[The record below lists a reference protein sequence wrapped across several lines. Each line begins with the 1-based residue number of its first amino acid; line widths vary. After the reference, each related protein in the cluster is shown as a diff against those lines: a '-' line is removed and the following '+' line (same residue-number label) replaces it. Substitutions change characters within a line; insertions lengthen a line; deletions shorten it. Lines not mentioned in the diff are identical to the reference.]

1 MGIHAMRQELAAA
14 ILDVP
19 PDQIEYYVSRLTTI
33 ARGEEGIE
41 QKLRDAETQI
51 SDLLLANAGGWSIIL
66 QLLIERL
73 RSELNR
79 HDGSTR
85 EFLASVIEFIDRLLE
100 RARGVRLDTV

>member
-1 MGIHAMRQELAAA
+1 MGLHAIRQEFAAA
-14 ILDVP
+14 ILDAP
-19 PDQIEYYVSRLTTI
+19 PDQTEYCVSRLTMI
-33 ARGEEGIE
+33 ARGEDGLE

-51 SDLLLANAGGWSIIL
+51 ADLLLANASGWFIIL

-85 EFLASVIEFIDRLLE
+85 EFLANLIEFIERHLE
-100 RARGVRLDTV
+100 RARTA

>member
-1 MGIHAMRQELAAA
+1 MGLHAMRQELAAA
-14 ILDVP
+14 ILDAP
-19 PDQIEYYVSRLTTI
+19 LDQTEYCVSRLSTI
-33 ARGEEGIE
+33 ARGEEGLE

-51 SDLLLANAGGWSIIL
+51 SDLLLANASGWLIIL

-85 EFLASVIEFIDRLLE
+85 EFLGSVIEFLNRHLE
-100 RARGVRLDTV
+100 RARAA

>member
-14 ILDVP
+14 ILDAP
-19 PDQIEYYVSRLTTI
+19 PDQTEYCVSRLIAI
-33 ARGEEGIE
+33 ARGEDGLE

-51 SDLLLANAGGWSIIL
+51 SDLLLANASGWATIL

-85 EFLASVIEFIDRLLE
+85 EFLASVIEFVNRNLE
-100 RARGVRLDTV
+100 RARAA